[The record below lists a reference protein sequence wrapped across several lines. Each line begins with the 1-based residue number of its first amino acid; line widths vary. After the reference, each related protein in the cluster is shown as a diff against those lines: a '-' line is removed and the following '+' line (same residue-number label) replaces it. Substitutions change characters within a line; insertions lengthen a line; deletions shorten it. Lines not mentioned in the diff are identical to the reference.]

1 MIGQLSQEI
10 AEVLHVHS
18 ACFAIA
24 CLGHLYG
31 DMLISIFAG
40 SIANLEPIGLHYD
53 NGKIFVI
60 FYPQSSQ

>member
-24 CLGHLYG
+24 CLGHLHG
-31 DMLISIFAG
+31 SMLSSIFAG
-40 SIANLEPIGLHYD
+40 SIVQLDSLMTIVKSL
-53 NGKIFVI
+53 
-60 FYPQSSQ
+60 